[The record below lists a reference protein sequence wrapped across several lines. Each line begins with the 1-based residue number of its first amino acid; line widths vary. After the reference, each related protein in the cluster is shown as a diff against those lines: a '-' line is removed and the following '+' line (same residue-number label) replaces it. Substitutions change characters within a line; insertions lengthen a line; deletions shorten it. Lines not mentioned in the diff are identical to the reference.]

1 MWPTASQ
8 APRQPE
14 GAAPGAGSTPV
25 AHAVRDNG
33 GVAEFVVIA
42 GLSGAGRSTAANVFE
57 DLGWYVIDNL
67 PPALVHQVADL
78 ARRAGSG
85 GPGGGRVVLVAGR
98 SAVGEELLAAIE
110 QLRTDG
116 DRVSVVFLDAPDD
129 VLVRRFEDRRR
140 RHPLSWSRSGS
151 AEDTEE
157 TEERRA
163 VADSIAA
170 ERSLLEPVKAAADLV
185 IDTSELN
192 VHQLRDRVLGVF
204 AGTRRAG
211 ALTVSVVSFG
221 FKHGLPLDADLLF
234 DVRFLPNPHWVPDL
248 RPQSGLD
255 PPVRDYV
262 LGQPLAVDFV
272 GQIDA
277 LLGLLL
283 PAYVVEGKAYLTI
296 AIGCTGGRHR
306 SVAIAEELARR
317 IEAWGHVPKVIH
329 RDLER

>member
-1 MWPTASQ
+1 M
-8 APRQPE
+8 
-14 GAAPGAGSTPV
+14 
-25 AHAVRDNG
+25 RDNEE
-33 GVAEFVVIA
+33 VAEFVVIA
-42 GLSGAGRSTAANVFE
+42 GLSGAGRTTAANVFE

-67 PPALVHQVADL
+67 PPELIQQVADL

-85 GPGGGRVVLVAGR
+85 GPSGGRVVLVVGR
-98 SAVGEELLAAIE
+98 SAVGEELLAAVD
-110 QLRTDG
+110 QLRTG
-116 DRVSVVFLDAPDD
+116 GEQVSVIFLDAPDD

-140 RHPLSWSRSGS
+140 RHPLSWAPGPSGP
-151 AEDTEE
+151 TEQRA
-157 TEERRA
+157 EERRA
-163 VADSIAA
+163 VAESISA
-170 ERSLLEPVKAAADLV
+170 ERLLLEPVKGAADLV

-192 VHQLRDRVLGVF
+192 VHQLRDRLLGVF
-204 AGTRRAG
+204 SGSRPADG
-211 ALTVSVVSFG
+211 LTVSVVSFG
-221 FKHGLPLDADLLF
+221 FKHGIPLDADLLF

-262 LGQPLAVDFV
+262 LGQPVAAEFL
-272 GQIDA
+272 GQIDG

-283 PAYVVEGKAYLTI
+283 PAYVAEGKAYLTL

-317 IEAWGHVPKVIH
+317 IEAWGHLPKVVH